1 MILSK
6 EEISSLRAL
15 YSAEGV
21 VHPIRQDLARL
32 AKDITDLIA
41 VVHKAP
47 NMCLARGYRPMN
59 PFPGGIEYQ
68 HVASHDEAVESLYNA
83 ALALIHAKE
92 RTLDFVMARCAM
104 PPLHVHFSS
113 SRDNDVLEAEYAIIL
128 ADFRNY
134 LPY

>member
-6 EEISSLRAL
+6 EEIASLRTL
-15 YSAEGV
+15 YSAEGI
-21 VHPIRQDLARL
+21 VHPIRQNLARL

-41 VVHKAP
+41 VVQKAP

-68 HVASHDEAVESLYNA
+68 HVASHDEAVETLYNA

-92 RTLDFVMARCAM
+92 QPLNFLMARCGM

-128 ADFRNY
+128 TGFRIY

>member
-6 EEISSLRAL
+6 EEIAGLLSK
-15 YSAEGV
+15 YNTEGIA
-21 VHPIRQDLARL
+21 HPIRQDLARL
-32 AKDITDLIA
+32 AKDIIDLIA
-41 VVHKAP
+41 VVQSAP

-59 PFPGGIEYQ
+59 PFPGGIEYR
-68 HVASHDEAVESLYNA
+68 HVDEHDEAVGTLYNS

-92 RTLDFVMARCAM
+92 RTLDFVMSRCAM

-113 SRDNDVLEAEYAIIL
+113 SRDNDVLEAEYSIIL
-128 ADFRNY
+128 SDFRDY

>member
-6 EEISSLRAL
+6 EEIASLRLL
-15 YSAEGV
+15 YSTKGI
-21 VHPIRQDLARL
+21 VHPIRENIARL
-32 AKDITDLIA
+32 AKDITDLIS
-41 VVHKAP
+41 VVQAAP

-59 PFPGGIEYQ
+59 PLPGGIEYQ

-92 RTLDFVMARCAM
+92 RTLDFVMARCGM

-128 ADFRNY
+128 ADFRDY

>member
-1 MILSK
+1 MLLSK
-6 EEISSLRAL
+6 EEIAQLRLL

-21 VHPIRQDLARL
+21 AHPIRQDLARL
-32 AKDITDLIA
+32 AKDIIDLIA
-41 VVHKAP
+41 VVQSAP

-59 PFPGGIEYQ
+59 PFPGGIEYR
-68 HVASHDEAVESLYNA
+68 HVDEHDEAVETLYNS

-92 RTLDFVMARCAM
+92 RTLDFLMARCAM

-113 SRDNDVLEAEYAIIL
+113 SRDHEELEAEYSIIL
-128 ADFRNY
+128 SDFRNY